1 MISVNAIKKSKIKMI
16 KRKIF
21 IIAFFFYFS
30 SAVADISPTGG
41 FDAPYFQAD
50 YIQDL
55 SEWNAAL
62 VNPALL
68 FRVNQYHL
76 AAGFYRWGGVNPL
89 GEELGYNQITG
100 LIPLRL
106 RHTLGMTFIT
116 SGSDFEKMKINQQTT
131 SPEKVGDDELYERWI
146 IGHYSFRL
154 LPWLS
159 IGCNPKVIFQR
170 QPSII
175 KGEKGD
181 LSYGFGMDI
190 AAYGNIFDHYRFG
203 DLGIS
208 LNFQDII
215 PANLKW
221 KNPRGETAR
230 QLMTTRL
237 RAGLRYAVMNDRLIF
252 DSEVVI
258 DNIFEKMWDFLI
270 DLTEKGDSVVITDNA
285 GNPIDT
291 IYEEDPEEKYLDIIG
306 RCSFH
311 SKFQWIP
318 QVWFKL
324 GWANN
329 NIPYIGFNFNII
341 YLWPEMINYASLDVH
356 FGYSLTEFE
365 RGATGMIKIATDF
378 GPTREQRESKRLYEK
393 LILAPM
399 NAYNEAMR
407 LYKAEKYWE
416 ASFAFGKVLSLFPA
430 FHLNDKCTYY
440 LGDCYTQLRLHGIA
454 REVYKEG
461 LAEYT
466 TSEMRAHYNYG
477 LQILDYREGEYKG
490 ALKQHAFISNLYA
503 DSDVKPDADYLAGE
517 IHFLQKNYSAASKV
531 LNGIPP
537 DAACYN
543 YTQYTLAVIN
553 IENNKLTAAIQN
565 LKNIVT
571 DTAITEA
578 EVLLQAAADVKLGQL
593 YFEQIE
599 LRKAVEAFKRVP
611 EKSEHGDE
619 ALLGIAWSWIKV
631 NRPQECLNAIE
642 SLIMMH
648 PNSPLIPEA
657 YLVKGYSLILL
668 RMNKEALEA
677 LNECVKLCKTDFA
690 SEEDLAE
697 REEKFRQVEI
707 DFIPAAN
714 KIKKNALRKP
724 TDKIVSERAGLKTEF
739 DRFDREARDFFFY
752 SLLVEDNKKFFRRE
766 EQILSDA
773 EYAIAKVH
781 KIIGSRKEKEL
792 IEREI
797 EKQEKVDDEIEKIRK
812 ELESLDEEE

>member
-1 MISVNAIKKSKIKMI
+1 MNSIKKLKIKI
-16 KRKIF
+16 KIRKIL
-21 IIAFFFYFS
+21 ILTFFLCFS

-55 SEWNAAL
+55 SEWSAAL

-68 FRVNQYHL
+68 FRVNQYRL
-76 AAGFYRWGGVNPL
+76 EAGFYRWGGVNPL
-89 GEELGYNQITG
+89 GEELGYNQISG

-106 RHTLGMTFIT
+106 RHTLGLTFIT
-116 SGSDFEKMKINQQTT
+116 SGSEFRKSKINPTNPG
-131 SPEKVGDDELYERWI
+131 SIIELEEDELYERWI
-146 IGHYSFRL
+146 VGHYSFRV

-159 IGCNPKVIFQR
+159 IGCNPKVVFQR
-170 QPSII
+170 QPSFIE
-175 KGEKGD
+175 GEKGD
-181 LSYGFGMDI
+181 LSYGFGLDI
-190 AAYGNIFDHYRFG
+190 GAYGNIFDHYRFG
-203 DLGIS
+203 DLGVS
-208 LNFQDII
+208 LNFQDIV

-221 KNPRGETAR
+221 RNPYGETLR

-258 DNIFEKMWDFLI
+258 DNIFERMWDFLI
-270 DLTEKGDSVVITDNA
+270 DLTEKGDSVEVITST
-285 GNPIDT
+285 GDT
-291 IYEEDPEEKYLDIIG
+291 VTVFEEDPKEMYLDIIG

-341 YLWPEMINYASLDVH
+341 YLWPEMINYANLDVH

-378 GPTREQRESKRLYEK
+378 GPTREQRESKRLYER

-416 ASFAFGKVLSLFPA
+416 AGFAFGKVLSLFPN

-440 LGDCYTQLRLHGIA
+440 MGDCYTQLRLHGIA

-466 TSEMRAHYNYG
+466 TSEMRANYLYG
-477 LQILDYREGEYKG
+477 LQILDYREGKHKE

-503 DSDVKPDADYLAGE
+503 DSEVKPDADYLAGE
-517 IHFLQKNYSAASKV
+517 IHFLQKNYSAASQV
-531 LNGIPP
+531 LGEIPP

-543 YTQYTLAVIN
+543 YAQFTLAVVN
-553 IENNKLTAAIQN
+553 IENNKLNAAIQN
-565 LKNIVT
+565 LRNVVT
-571 DTAITEA
+571 DTAIGEA
-578 EVLLQAAADVKLGQL
+578 EALLQEAADVKLGQL
-593 YFEQIE
+593 YFEQVE
-599 LRKAVEAFKRVP
+599 LRKAVESFKRVP
-611 EKSEHGDE
+611 EESEHGDE

-642 SLIMMH
+642 ALIMTH

-668 RMNKEALEA
+668 RLNNEALEA
-677 LNECVKLCKTDFA
+677 LNECVRLCKTDFE
-690 SEEDLAE
+690 SEEDLTE
-697 REEKFRQVEI
+697 SKEKFRQVEI
-707 DFIPAAN
+707 DFIPTAN

-739 DRFDREARDFFFY
+739 DKFDKEARDFFFY
-752 SLLVEDNKKFFRRE
+752 SLLVEDNKKFFRRK

-781 KIIGSRKEKEL
+781 KIIGSKKEKAFIEKEL
-792 IEREI
+792 KKH
-797 EKQEKVDDEIEKIRK
+797 EKLDGEIEKIKK
-812 ELESLDEEE
+812 ELEGLEEEE